1 MESKSL
7 FWADQL
13 AEQVEA
19 RAKKEKLPAVVRCG
33 QTPSGGKH
41 IGNLNDVVRAYFV
54 YKSLLERGVEAK
66 FIHSSDDRD
75 PLKDI
80 PKKLADLEGN
90 WHDSAK
96 FPEMKNFLGKPLCR
110 VPDPFK
116 CCKSWAQHF
125 TKVWEI
131 GLNAIGMKPKIV
143 SNNEYYK
150 QGKFEPYIKKVF
162 EKYEQAGKIA
172 AKFQQTK
179 SEDYIPFDAICPKCG
194 TLTNISSFDLKA
206 KKVFFT
212 CGGKAIKKKTAE
224 GCGFEGSVP
233 WSEGKLQWRFEWP
246 AQWAI
251 EKTTFEPMGKDH
263 WEGSWKSGEV
273 IAREIFEIEP
283 PIPYVYEFF
292 LVDGAKMSA
301 SVGNVIIVQDIL
313 KVIEPEIFLY
323 FYTKRPGKQRDFSM
337 KEIFR
342 LADEFEDVEK
352 KFFSKEKI
360 EEHEAANIERS
371 YFMSMEKVPK
381 TLPVRIPYTFASMV
395 AQIVPREK
403 MLEKALAL
411 LKSTGHI
418 SGKLSE
424 QDKKIILLRLERAK
438 FWAENYAPAEYKIK
452 LLDAPAAEIV
462 SKLSTEQ
469 KLALHDL
476 EKDLLKKEFSEK
488 ELYTRAMEIAKARG
502 LEAKEFFSAAYLVLL
517 GREQGPRLAQ
527 FILAVGQEEVAKRIE
542 KI

>member
-1 MESKSL
+1 MTLQSL

-13 AEQVEA
+13 ADQVQE
-19 RAKKEKLPAVVRCG
+19 RAKKEKTPAVVRCG

-75 PLKDI
+75 PLKDV
-80 PKKLADLEGN
+80 PKRLADLEGN

-96 FPEMKNFLGKPLCR
+96 FPELKSFLGKPLCR
-110 VPDPFK
+110 IPDPFS
-116 CCKSWAQHF
+116 CCKSWSEHF
-125 TKVWEI
+125 TKVWAA
-131 GLNAIGMKPKIV
+131 GLEMLGMKPKIV
-143 SNNEYYK
+143 SNDEYYK
-150 QGKFEPYIKKVF
+150 SGKFDPYIKMVF
-162 EKYEQAGKIA
+162 ERVEAAGKIS

-194 TLTNISSFDLKA
+194 TLTNISSFDLKT

-251 EKTTFEPMGKDH
+251 EQTTFEPMGKDH

-273 IAREIFEIEP
+273 IAREIFETEP

-292 LVDGAKMSA
+292 LVDGEKMSA

-313 KVIEPEIFLY
+313 KVIEPEIFIY
-323 FYTKRPGKQRDFSM
+323 FYTKRPSKQRDFSM

-360 EEHEAANIERS
+360 EEHERANIERS
-371 YFMSMEKVPK
+371 YFMSMEKVLKAP
-381 TLPVRIPYTFASMV
+381 PVRIPYTFASMV
-395 AQIVPREK
+395 AQIVPQEK

-411 LKSTGHI
+411 LKSTGHV
-418 SGKLSE
+418 SGKLSDS
-424 QDKKIILLRLERAK
+424 DKQAILSRLQAAK
-438 FWAENYAPAEYKIK
+438 FWAENYAPPEYKIK
-452 LLDAPAAEIV
+452 LLDAPAGEII

-476 EKDLLKKEFSEK
+476 EKDLLAKKFSEK
-488 ELYTRAMEIAKARG
+488 ELYARSMEITKARG

-527 FILAVGQEEVAKRIE
+527 FILAVGQEEVARRIE
-542 KI
+542 GI